1 MEAYKGSVRKEQRR
15 KLMRKPKQR
24 SKGEVFRPIVE
35 VIKTK
40 NGTPTRIEM
49 NGHAYILAHAD
60 SFQERKKK

>member
-1 MEAYKGSVRKEQRR
+1 
-15 KLMRKPKQR
+15 MRKPKQR
-24 SKGEVFRPIVE
+24 SKGDVFRPAVE
-35 VIKTK
+35 VIKAK